1 MRRRIYMID
10 MSGEMKELVDR
21 NHADGWSCTVGTSD
35 KDGQPQLS
43 LKGSVMVFDSGT
55 LAYWERAKRSA
66 LENVAENPK
75 VVILYNNMDDKIRW
89 RFYGTAEVH
98 ESGPIRDEVMARTVQ
113 AELDRDPDRLGVAV
127 LVKVNMIAE
136 LTGTVLQER

>member
-1 MRRRIYMID
+1 MID

-75 VVILYNNMDDKIRW
+75 VVVLYNNMDDKIRW
-89 RFYGTAEVH
+89 RFFGTAEVH

-127 LVKVNMIAE
+127 LVKVNKIAE
-136 LTGTVLQER
+136 LAGTVLQER

>member
-1 MRRRIYMID
+1 MID
-10 MSGEMKELVDR
+10 MGGEMKELVDR

-75 VVILYNNMDDKIRW
+75 VVIFYNNMDDKIRW

-127 LVKVNMIAE
+127 LVKVNKIAE
-136 LTGTVLQER
+136 LAGTVLQER

>member
-1 MRRRIYMID
+1 MID

-75 VVILYNNMDDKIRW
+75 VVVLCNNMEDKIRW

-127 LVKVNMIAE
+127 LVKVNKIAE
-136 LTGTVLQER
+136 LAGTVLQER

>member
-1 MRRRIYMID
+1 MID

-75 VVILYNNMDDKIRW
+75 VVVLYNNMDDKIRW

-127 LVKVNMIAE
+127 LVKVNKIAE
-136 LTGTVLQER
+136 LAGTVLQER